1 MNDRHSGRGGFTL
14 IEMLL
19 VLALSVVLMALALPA
34 LRTAWHQSKLA
45 GVADGT
51 RALIRQARMDAIK
64 NSAQSVVRIVLPT
77 PTSQG
82 RVEAFS
88 DRNSDNALDP
98 DEPELGHVDLPAGV
112 YFLAPPDLADEDSVE
127 GFTEDPPG
135 PNIVVFQ
142 PAGSIDESGAFRFGD
157 QYGNFLEIRVEPEA
171 TATVSKL
178 KAVEEGGTW
187 VFYEQGISGKPW
199 VWN

>member
-34 LRTAWHQSKLA
+34 LRTVWHQSKLA

-51 RALIRQARMDAIK
+51 RALMRQARLDAIK
-64 NSAQSVVRIVLPT
+64 NSAQSVVYLVLPT
-77 PTSQG
+77 DETLG

-88 DRNSDNALDP
+88 DRNSNKDF
-98 DEPELGHVDLPAGV
+98 DEGEPMLGRVDLPTGV
-112 YFLAPPDLADEDSVE
+112 FFLESDGNTDADSVDL
-127 GFTEDPPG
+127 FTPSPLG
-135 PNIVVFQ
+135 ANIAVFQ
-142 PAGSIDESGAFRFGD
+142 PAGSIEDDGAYRFGD
-157 QYGNFLEIRVEPEA
+157 LYGNYLEVRVEPKA
-171 TATVSKL
+171 TATVHKL
-178 KAVEEGGTW
+178 KADETGT
-187 VFYEQGISGKPW
+187 YREQGEAGKAW